1 MSGFDYFKTCLVDKF
16 GVIDG
21 RARRSEYWY
30 FVLFNAIITYSLQG
44 IGLLSDIPA
53 LYIISIVVSIA
64 LLIPG
69 LTAAVRRLHDINKSG
84 WNYLWVFTGIGAFV
98 VLYWLAQD
106 SQHGPNNYGPNP
118 KGLGNENSRIGDQL
132 TEDMV

>member
-1 MSGFDYFKTCLVDKF
+1 MF
-16 GVIDG
+16 DG

-44 IGLLSDIPA
+44 IGLLLDIPA
-53 LYIISIVVSIA
+53 MFMISILVSIV

-69 LTAAVRRLHDINKSG
+69 LTALVRRLHDVGKSG
-84 WNYLWVFTGIGAFV
+84 WNYLWVFTIIGAFA
-98 VLYWLAQD
+98 VLYWLVQD

-118 KGLGNENSRIGDQL
+118 KGLGNENTRIGDQL